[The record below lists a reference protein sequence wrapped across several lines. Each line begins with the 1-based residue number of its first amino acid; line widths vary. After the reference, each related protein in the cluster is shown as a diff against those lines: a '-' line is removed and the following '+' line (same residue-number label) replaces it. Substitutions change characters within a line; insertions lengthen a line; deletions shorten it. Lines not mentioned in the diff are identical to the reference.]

1 MSTDVKS
8 GNIKNKSNPDMNY
21 NPLHRESKISKF
33 IVPSMSSMD
42 DKKKGFRGRF
52 DDDQTISA
60 NIQSIGDPNR
70 RSKVQNVSASMN
82 SNSKHESSPF
92 KNIFKK

>member
-1 MSTDVKS
+1 M
-8 GNIKNKSNPDMNY
+8 
-21 NPLHRESKISKF
+21 E
-33 IVPSMSSMD
+33 

-60 NIQSIGDPNR
+60 NMQSIGDPNR
-70 RSKVQNVSASMN
+70 KSKVDVSGNLEAN
-82 SNSKHESSPF
+82 SKFSKHESSPF